1 MNLPL
6 GKTTSFCGVNAI
18 LLIGEIGREKEK
30 QLLLKDTTTV
40 ESSFYR

>member
-30 QLLLKDTTTV
+30 TIITQRHYHCR
-40 ESSFYR
+40 E